1 MNTRRPLIFTGVVA
15 LAACMALGACTTLN
29 PYTGQPQT
37 SNVTKGAA
45 IGAVGGA
52 VAGALIGGGSARKRA
67 LLGAGV
73 GALTGAG
80 IGYYMD
86 VQEAKLRQ
94 QLQGTG
100 VSVTRNGND
109 IVLNMPGNITF
120 QTNSSQLN
128 PAFTNVL
135 HSVTLVLKEYNK
147 TLIDVDG
154 FTDSTG
160 SPQYNLMLSQLR
172 AQAVADNLEAQGI
185 LPARIAVQGF
195 GEANPIASNNA
206 PEGRAQNRRVEL
218 HLAPLTAN

>member
-1 MNTRRPLIFTGVVA
+1 MIFTSVIA
-15 LAACMALGACTTLN
+15 LAAVTTLGACTALN
-29 PYTGQPQT
+29 PYTGQPQ
-37 SNVTKGAA
+37 SSDLAKGAA

-67 LLGAGV
+67 LIGAGV

-86 VQEAKLRQ
+86 VQAAKLRQ
-94 QLQGTG
+94 QLAGTG

-135 HSVTLVLKEYNK
+135 HSVALVLKEYNQ
-147 TLIDVDG
+147 TLIDADG

-172 AQAVADNLEAQGI
+172 AQAVAGNLEAQGI

-195 GEANPIASNNA
+195 GAANPIASNA
-206 PEGRAQNRRVEL
+206 TPEGRAQNRRVEL
-218 HLAPLTAN
+218 HLAPLTEN